1 MTGELIF
8 WIIITVASLLAIVFL
23 LGRKCHIQWPLY
35 IQLRDNVAEFDK
47 KAKESGRA
55 KMVDD
60 LMAKCVEASRNGL
73 YSYEFD
79 MKVDFEDFM
88 CIKARCQRERIR
100 MTPDNYAFLSMNRSN
115 PENNKIVLSWS

>member
-8 WIIITVASLLAIVFL
+8 WLIVAVASLLALWFIV
-23 LGRKCHIQWPLY
+23 GRKCRIQWPLY
-35 IQLRDNVAEFDK
+35 VQLRDNVAEFDK

-55 KMVDD
+55 KMVDE

-73 YSYEFD
+73 YSYEFE
-79 MKVDFEDFM
+79 MKGDFEDFM

-100 MTPDNYAFLSMNRSN
+100 MIPDNYASLMPTTLN
-115 PENNKIVLSWS
+115 PEHNKVVLSWS